1 LHGFLER
8 GKVAGKLGSIQ
19 LRSSNRA
26 LSGMTLTT
34 GLLHATSTA
43 AEPLLV
49 EVTRGEMVE
58 SRHHVDV
65 AVVDAAGGFILTAGA
80 VHRPVYGRSA
90 IKGLQ
95 ALPLLETGAADRFNL
110 GDVEIALAC
119 ASHNGE
125 APQVE
130 AVRQWLE
137 RAGLSFADLEC
148 GSHMPYHEAS
158 AVALVKADRQPTPGH
173 NNCSGKHAGFLTTA
187 RHMNEPTR
195 GYIDYEHPVQ
205 KRVTGAL
212 EAMCGTSLERAPK
225 GIDGCGIPVIGISL
239 AATALGMAR
248 LADPAKLPAER
259 KAAAERIRAAV
270 AAQPFMVA
278 GTGRFCT
285 DIMRRLGARAFLKT
299 GAEGVFCAALPEA
312 GLGIALKAE
321 DGAGRAAEAAIGYLL
336 EHLKIIGEDDRRAL
350 WPMLYPPIV
359 NRSGRIVG
367 AIRVAGK
374 DAA

>member
-1 LHGFLER
+1 
-8 GKVAGKLGSIQ
+8 
-19 LRSSNRA
+19 
-26 LSGMTLTT
+26 MTLTT

-58 SRHHVDV
+58 SHHHVDV
-65 AVVDAAGGFILTAGA
+65 AVVDAAGGFILKAGA
-80 VHRPVYGRSA
+80 VFDRPVYGRSA

-95 ALPLLETGAADRFNL
+95 ALPLIETGAADHFEL
-110 GDVEIALAC
+110 GDVELALAC

-130 AVRQWLE
+130 AVRHWLE
-137 RAGLSFADLEC
+137 RVGLSFADLEC

-158 AVALVKADRQPTPGH
+158 AAALIRAGQHPTPGH

-187 RHMNEPTR
+187 RHMGEPSR

-205 KRVTGAL
+205 KRVTAAL
-212 EAMCGTSLERAPK
+212 ESMCGTSLERAPK

-259 KAAAERIRAAV
+259 KAAAERIRAA
-270 AAQPFMVA
+270 AAAEPFMVA

-285 DIMRRLGARAFLKT
+285 DIMGHLGARAFLKT

-312 GLGIALKAE
+312 GLGIAVKAK

-336 EHLKIIGEDDRRAL
+336 EHLKIIDDDDRRAL
-350 WPMLYPPIV
+350 WPTLHPPIV

-367 AIRVAGK
+367 AIRVAGN
-374 DAA
+374 DAT

>member
-1 LHGFLER
+1 
-8 GKVAGKLGSIQ
+8 
-19 LRSSNRA
+19 
-26 LSGMTLTT
+26 MTLTT

-58 SRHHVDV
+58 SRHQVDV
-65 AVVDAAGGFILTAGA
+65 AVVDSAGGFILTAGA

-95 ALPLLETGAADRFNL
+95 AFPLLETGAADRFNL

-125 APQVE
+125 VPQVE

-137 RAGLSFADLEC
+137 RVGLSFADLEC

-367 AIRVAGK
+367 AIRVGGK

>member
-1 LHGFLER
+1 
-8 GKVAGKLGSIQ
+8 
-19 LRSSNRA
+19 
-26 LSGMTLTT
+26 MTLTT

-58 SRHHVDV
+58 SRHQVDV

-95 ALPLLETGAADRFNL
+95 AFPLLETGAADRFNL

-125 APQVE
+125 VPQVE

-137 RAGLSFADLEC
+137 RVGLSFADLEC

-321 DGAGRAAEAAIGYLL
+321 DGTGRAAEAAIGYLL

-367 AIRVAGK
+367 AIRVGGK

>member
-137 RAGLSFADLEC
+137 RVGLSFADLEC

-158 AVALVKADRQPTPGH
+158 AVALVKADRQPTSGH
-173 NNCSGKHAGFLTTA
+173 
-187 RHMNEPTR
+187 NEPTR